1 MDAKMKPLFSP
12 LTLGYDWEM
21 AVLKET
27 MESAGDEEIIA
38 LSDRIRNA
46 LPWSRVG
53 IDEDLLEARLGTVR
67 SWVELVQ
74 KNVEYMREARRLAA
88 KKKFLLLPIGARPT
102 EESPIGSHIHTG
114 TCSDLPRALAL
125 KNRMMRF
132 VPVFVGMAAN
142 SPVYRFESGEYKS
155 YRISTNAD
163 WCSDPQQPFHPRLCR
178 GTWGEDVAVKVW
190 WNNTIELRCCDS
202 ASDVNLMCELTV
214 LAAGVMYALSK
225 NLDIERMECSAEDV
239 YWTAVNRWRAAKYGL
254 QAKLM
259 WNGEERPISEIARSM
274 IDLAEEGMSILG
286 ASKNDLV
293 VTRTMLKKRQTQ
305 ADFVIAMQKCD
316 PDPHRLLR
324 TIASI
329 YEEDNDAFKKYLE
342 MASKLPVLEPM
353 SIEEFLLSKITKEM
367 SAFEVGIRTPLSPY
381 DFDRLIEKMEAE
393 RKVKVDMDEQWGR
406 RITRL

>member
-1 MDAKMKPLFSP
+1 MKPLFSP

-178 GTWGEDVAVKVW
+178 GTWGEDVTVKVW

>member
-178 GTWGEDVAVKVW
+178 GTWGEDVTVKVW